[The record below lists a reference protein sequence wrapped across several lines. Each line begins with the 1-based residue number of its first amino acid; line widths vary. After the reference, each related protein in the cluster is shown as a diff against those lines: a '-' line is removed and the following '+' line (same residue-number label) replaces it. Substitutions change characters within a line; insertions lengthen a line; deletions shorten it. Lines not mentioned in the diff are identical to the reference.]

1 MTDQAHIR
9 LLTDHV
15 INKISAGE
23 VVERPASVLKELI
36 ENSVDAQATS
46 IDVDVTAGGK
56 RLVSVR
62 DNGIGMSR
70 DDALLGIE
78 RHATSKIRD
87 VDDIENIQTLGFR
100 GEALAAISAVSR
112 FRLVTR
118 RHEDLEGTEVEIHG
132 GTIQQVREAGT
143 PPGTL
148 ISVRNLFY
156 NVPARRK
163 FLRTEQ
169 TEISH
174 LRQMFLVHALA
185 HPGIA
190 MHLVVDDRPLY
201 ELSGDATRADRIR
214 ELFSADLLSSL
225 HPVEYRD
232 SDILVS
238 GYVSSPSVNRADRSE
253 QYVFVNGRA
262 ASAPIIGSALREA
275 YQYSLPKAR
284 FPVVFLFLEL
294 DAGQIDVNVHPTKK
308 EIRFRR
314 PREARDGVIAAIQ
327 SALGNE
333 SAMAEQIR
341 VITSVPAGPTV
352 AIRDI
357 PALEP
362 FPYPKVA
369 VQTELESLPGGKSAT
384 PGAGITAGG
393 FPGSDGEREMPW
405 AWCRVLGQVG
415 GLYVVLETD
424 GGLVLMDPHAA
435 HERVLFESYLAE
447 RSNGSIRS
455 QGLLVPE
462 SVQST
467 PQEAARIRA
476 HLPQLVEM
484 GFGIADFGGNTFM
497 VDAMPACMDQASAA
511 ADLSDIGG
519 AIEES
524 GVRGGQ
530 RAMLEEVI
538 ARAACRA
545 AAAGNRSLKVKELEQ
560 LILDLAKSEMP
571 YTCPHGRPTIIF
583 MGFRELDRK
592 FGRTS

>member
-1 MTDQAHIR
+1 MPEIAQIR

-15 INKISAGE
+15 INKIAAGE

-62 DNGIGMSR
+62 DNGVGMSR

-132 GTIQQVREAGT
+132 GTIQQVRAAGA
-143 PPGTL
+143 PPGTV

-156 NVPARRK
+156 NIPARRK
-163 FLRTEQ
+163 FLRTDQ

-185 HPGIA
+185 HPKIA

-201 ELSGDATRADRIR
+201 ELSGDATLADRVR

-232 SDILVS
+232 ADVQVS
-238 GYVSSPSVNRADRSE
+238 GYVGSPSVHRADRSE

-262 ASAPIIGSALREA
+262 ASAALVGSALREA
-275 YQYSLPKAR
+275 YQSSLPKAR
-284 FPVVFLFLEL
+284 FPVVFMFLEL
-294 DAGQIDVNVHPTKK
+294 DAAQIDVNVHPTKK
-308 EIRFRR
+308 EVRFRR
-314 PREARDGVIAAIQ
+314 PREVRDGIIAAIH
-327 SALGNE
+327 SAFGNQP
-333 SAMAEQIR
+333 AMTDRTR
-341 VITSVPAGPTV
+341 VVTTAPAGPTV

-362 FPYPKVA
+362 FPYPKVS
-369 VQTELESLPGGKSAT
+369 VQTEWANVPGGESAI
-384 PGAGITAGG
+384 PAGG
-393 FPGSDGEREMPW
+393 ANREGFSGDDGDREMPW

-435 HERVLFESYLAE
+435 HERVLFESYLSE
-447 RSNGSIRS
+447 ISNQSIRS

-462 SVQST
+462 TVQAT
-467 PQEAARIRA
+467 PQEAERIRA
-476 HLPQLVEM
+476 HLQLLIKM
-484 GFGIADFGGNTFM
+484 GFGVSDFGGNSFM
-497 VDAMPACMDQASAA
+497 VDAMPSCMDQASAA
-511 ADLSDIGG
+511 AVLSDVVV

-592 FGRTS
+592 FGRT